1 MFTTMS
7 IFIKLFNSVPIGW
20 THTNKN
26 QNQKQKPKPKT
37 KPKPKLDFCLYTY
50 HIEDY
55 YTHF

>member
-26 QNQKQKPKPKT
+26 QNQKQKPKPK
-37 KPKPKLDFCLYTY
+37 PKLDFCLYTY